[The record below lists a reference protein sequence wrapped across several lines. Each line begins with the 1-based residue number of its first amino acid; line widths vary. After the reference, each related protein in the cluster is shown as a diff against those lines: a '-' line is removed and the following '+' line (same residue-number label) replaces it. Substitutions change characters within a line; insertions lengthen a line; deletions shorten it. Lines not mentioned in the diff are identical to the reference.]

1 MTSVSKVTKRWIAAV
16 RVVAVA
22 AVVAVAT
29 MVAAAIIAAPALTPA
44 AAAPA
49 GNPAPPPK
57 PAPTAQPGPAA
68 KPAPA
73 AKSAGPDIG
82 KFVPDANM
90 ERADVPDQFKWSLAA
105 LFPSDDDFARG
116 LAEAAA
122 DRTRLAGFEGK
133 LGDPALLSACLDLYF
148 ETRLLTNRLSL
159 YGNLRFVGDQ
169 ASSPLQALHDQGL
182 DALNALMSAASF
194 IRREVLALPDATL
207 AAAYGK
213 QPKLAG
219 YRPYVDAM
227 RRRRARVF
235 DAKTEQVLA
244 LAGDNLWAEIDL
256 NEIPSDQEKSH
267 AALLTDLVLPK
278 IKDEAMAEV
287 QLTLSNYGRFRSSP
301 DRRVR
306 RDAVAGLFG
315 TLKTYEDAL
324 AATLAGQMRLDVFM
338 ARARGYDTALSAYLD
353 KDDIDTTVY
362 RNLISAV
369 HDNLGPLH
377 DYVAMRKKVM
387 GLADIHV
394 YDLYTPLVPGV
405 TMTFPYEEAQRLLPE
420 ALAPLGPD
428 YVTVLRRGLELRS
441 GWIDVYPNRNKESGA
456 FSSAIYRVHPFV
468 KINYLDQYDDLSTL
482 AHEMGHAMHSWSSS
496 QKQPYV
502 TSSYVAFLAEIAST
516 VNEKLLSDYMLSRVK
531 NDDERLYLLNR
542 LVESLRTTI
551 YRQALFAEFELLAHE
566 AAEKGTPMT
575 AEFLDATY
583 RGLVAR
589 YYGPDLTIDPN
600 DATEWGYIPHF
611 FYKYYVYAY
620 ATGMSS
626 AVVLAEN
633 VRSGDAKKRDAYL
646 GMLAAGSSKPP
657 LDILRD
663 AGVDLTRPDAVV
675 AAAHLMD
682 RTIKEM
688 QAILA
693 KKSSK

>member
-1 MTSVSKVTKRWIAAV
+1 MTSVTKVTKSGFVATRTAVWIALAI
-16 RVVAVA
+16 AVA
-22 AVVAVAT
+22 
-29 MVAAAIIAAPALTPA
+29 ILAAPAPA
-44 AAAPA
+44 
-49 GNPAPPPK
+49 
-57 PAPTAQPGPAA
+57 
-68 KPAPA
+68 APA
-73 AKSAGPDIG
+73 AKSGGPDIG

-90 ERADVPDQFKWSLAA
+90 ERADVPDQFKWRLAA
-105 LFPSDDDFARG
+105 LFPSDADFTQG
-116 LAEAAA
+116 LAQAKT
-122 DRTRLAGFEGK
+122 DRTRLAAFEGK
-133 LGDPALLSACLDLYF
+133 LGDPAALVSCLDLYF

-194 IRREVLALPDATL
+194 IRREVLALPDASL
-207 AAAYGK
+207 AAAYAR

-219 YRPYVDAM
+219 YKPYIDEM
-227 RRRRARVF
+227 RRRKARVF

-256 NEIPSDQEKSH
+256 NEIPSDHEKSH

-278 IKDEAMAEV
+278 IKDEGNADV
-287 QLTLSNYGRFRSSP
+287 QLTLSNYGRFRASP

-306 RDAVAGLFG
+306 REAVAGLFG

-324 AATLAGQMRLDVFM
+324 AATLAGQMRYDVFM
-338 ARARGYDTALSAYLD
+338 ARARGYDTALAAYLD
-353 KDDIDTTVY
+353 KDDIDTAVY
-362 RNLISAV
+362 RNLIAAV
-369 HDNLGPLH
+369 HDNLQPLH
-377 DYVAMRKKVM
+377 DYVAMRRKVM
-387 GLADIHV
+387 GLDEIHI
-394 YDLYTPLVPGV
+394 YDLYTPLVAGV
-405 TMTFPYEEAQRLLPE
+405 TMTFPYDEALRILPE

-428 YVTVLRRGLELRS
+428 YVTVLRRGLDAKN

-456 FSSAIYRVHPFV
+456 FSSSVYGIHPFV

-496 QKQPYV
+496 GKQPYV
-502 TSSYVAFLAEIAST
+502 TSSYVPFLAEIAST
-516 VNEKLLSDYMLSRVK
+516 VNEKLLSDYMLSRVHS
-531 NDDERLYLLNR
+531 DDERLYLLNR

-575 AEFLDATY
+575 AEFFDATY
-583 RGLVAR
+583 RDLVAR
-589 YYGPDLTIDPN
+589 YYGPDLKIDPN
-600 DATEWGYIPHF
+600 DADEWGYIPHF

-633 VRSGDAKKRDAYL
+633 VRSGDVRKRDAYL

-693 KKSSK
+693 KKAGR

>member
-1 MTSVSKVTKRWIAAV
+1 MTSVSKVTKRGSAAG
-16 RVVAVA
+16 
-22 AVVAVAT
+22 
-29 MVAAAIIAAPALTPA
+29 VAAALVAGLVAAPAAGLVAGLVATGA
-44 AAAPA
+44 ASAAFAA
-49 GNPAPPPK
+49 GA
-57 PAPTAQPGPAA
+57 
-68 KPAPA
+68 
-73 AKSAGPDIG
+73 PDIG

-90 ERADVPDQFKWSLAA
+90 ERADVPDQFKWNLQP
-105 LFPSDDDFARG
+105 LFASDADFAHG
-116 LAEAAA
+116 LAEATA

-133 LGDPALLSACLDLYF
+133 LADPAKLRACLELYF

-169 ASSPLQALHDQGL
+169 ASSPLQALHEQGL
-182 DALNALMSAASF
+182 AALNDLMTASAF
-194 IRREVLALPDATL
+194 IRREALALPDAAL
-207 AAAYGK
+207 AASYSK
-213 QPKLAG
+213 DPKLANF
-219 YRPYVDAM
+219 RPYLDEM
-227 RRRRARVF
+227 RRRKARVF
-235 DAKTEQVLA
+235 DARTEQVLA

-256 NEIPSDQEKSH
+256 NEIPSDHEKSH

-278 IKDEAMAEV
+278 IKDEGNDDV

-306 RDAVAGLFG
+306 REAVAGLFS

-324 AATLAGQMRLDVFM
+324 AATLSGQMRYDVFM
-338 ARARGYDTALSAYLD
+338 ARARGYDTALDAYLD
-353 KDDIDTTVY
+353 KDNIDTAVY
-362 RNLISAV
+362 RNLIAAV

-387 GLADIHV
+387 GLDSIHI

-405 TMTFPYEEAQRLLPE
+405 TMTFPYDEALRILPE

-428 YVTVLRRGLELRS
+428 YVAVLRRGLDLKS
-441 GWIDVYPNRNKESGA
+441 GWIDLYPNRNKESGA
-456 FSSAIYRVHPFV
+456 FSSSVYRIHPFV
-468 KINYLDQYDDLSTL
+468 KVNYQDQYDDLSTL

-496 QKQPYV
+496 EKQPYV
-502 TSSYVAFLAEIAST
+502 TSSYVPFLAEIAST
-516 VNEKLLSDYMLSRVK
+516 VNEKLLSDYMLSRAR
-531 NDDERLYLLNR
+531 NDDERLSLLNR

-566 AAEKGTPMT
+566 ATEKGTPLT

-583 RGLVAR
+583 RDLVAR

-633 VRSGDAKKRDAYL
+633 VRSGDVKKRDAYL

-657 LDILRD
+657 LAILRD

-693 KKSSK
+693 RKGGR